1 MLFQGQEF
9 AASSPFVFFA
19 DHDAELASTVRAGR
33 LEFLKQFPSLAN
45 PDMQRRLPD
54 PGVDASFESC
64 RLDFSE
70 RERHQEAYALHRDL
84 LSLRRKD
91 PVIKAQPSVDGAVLA
106 DDLFVLRFF
115 AKDGDDRLL
124 LVNLGIDCSLTP
136 VPEPLLASPAGLK
149 WTLLWSSEDPNYG
162 GYGATPTE
170 DESRWFI
177 PGKAAFL
184 CVPRQ
189 S

>member
-1 MLFQGQEF
+1 
-9 AASSPFVFFA
+9 
-19 DHDAELASTVRAGR
+19 
-33 LEFLKQFPSLAN
+33 
-45 PDMQRRLPD
+45 
-54 PGVDASFESC
+54 
-64 RLDFSE
+64 
-70 RERHQEAYALHRDL
+70 
-84 LSLRRKD
+84 
-91 PVIKAQPSVDGAVLA
+91 VDGAVLA

-124 LVNLGIDCSLTP
+124 LVNLGVDCSLTP